1 MDDTRCGGIIH
12 GAPILDI
19 DHHVIDD
26 VVGHH
31 GWAELHEGAGSV
43 DGEGSEL
50 LERFRAPVQVQRAVV
65 NRCSAAVGVLRGKR
79 QYTRAILGQRAA
91 TTEHPC
97 EIIIVSRIHQ
107 HAVRCDRARER
118 HRACAVTEKLGI
130 VAIVVGATAPAVGIS
145 VSPDGVSACC
155 PVPSDGFRVTN
166 SD

>member
-1 MDDTRCGGIIH
+1 MGGIIQ
-12 GAPILDI
+12 GAAVLDV
-19 DHHVIDD
+19 DHHVVDD
-26 VVGHH
+26 VVAHH
-31 GWAELHEGAGSV
+31 GWAQLHEGTASV

-50 LERFRAPVQVQRAVV
+50 LERFCAPVQVQRAVV

-118 HRACAVTEKLGI
+118 DCPGSSTEKLGI
-130 VAIVVGATAPAVGIS
+130 VAVVVLATAPAVGIS

-166 SD
+166 SDRS